1 MADRFDTR
9 YATGVLDAD
18 PPEPIRSR
26 IRAVPTEA
34 WALRGTV
41 LTPLRRLD
49 DAYVEVHG
57 DRIARVT
64 RTRPAGAQILD
75 TDDGVILPGLID
87 LHGHPEY
94 NVFAAW
100 EPPRRYANR
109 YAWRRSAE
117 YDAVVKE
124 PWKRLTDDPSL
135 LRTLTRYAEARAL
148 VGGTTAI
155 QGASAKYPSREEALV
170 RNVDRRIFGEHRAR
184 SIIDLGRT
192 DAEDASRLRGQVA
205 AGDVTA
211 VYIHLAE
218 GAPDDARSAKEFT
231 DLTDADLLLAATIII
246 HGTAL
251 SREQLGDVRDAG
263 AKLVWSPQSN
273 LRLYGATTDVAA
285 AIELGVPVALGAD
298 WLPSGSPSLLAEL
311 QVARRALAAQGVD
324 LGARRLVQMVTSG
337 AAEVAGLAHHLGKLV
352 SGRVA
357 DLVVLDRRA
366 SDPWESVLASGPPE
380 VALVAIGGDVAYA
393 RRDWM
398 AALLGEEAASEVE
411 SVVAW
416 GRPMA
421 VDTRYSLFAPDAS
434 PPRLEQLRLELIA
447 RYPQVGPIW
456 A

>member
-1 MADRFDTR
+1 MADRFNTR
-9 YATGVLDAD
+9 YAAGVLEED
-18 PPEPIRSR
+18 PPEAARGR
-26 IRAVPTEA
+26 VRAMPAEA

-41 LTPLRRLD
+41 LTPLRALT

-57 DRIARVT
+57 DRVARIT
-64 RTRPAGAQILD
+64 RTRPSGAQVID

-117 YDAVVKE
+117 YDAVVKQ
-124 PWKRLTDDPSL
+124 PWKRLTAEPSL
-135 LRTLTRYAEARAL
+135 IPALTRYAEARAL
-148 VGGTTAI
+148 VGGATAI

-170 RNVDRRIFGEHRAR
+170 RNVDRRIFSEHRAR

-192 DAEDASRLRGQVA
+192 GPDDAARLRDQVA
-205 AGDVTA
+205 SGAVTA
-211 VYIHLAE
+211 VYVHLAE
-218 GAPDDARSAKEFT
+218 GVDDTSEREFS
-231 DLTDADLLLAATIII
+231 DLTDANLLLQATVII

-251 SREQLGDVRDAG
+251 KPNRLADLRDAG
-263 AKLVWSPQSN
+263 GKLVWSPQSN
-273 LRLYGATTDVAA
+273 LRLYGATTDVASA
-285 AIELGVPVALGAD
+285 MELGIPVALGAD

-311 QVARRALAAQGVD
+311 QVARRSLAAQGVD
-324 LGARRLVQMVTSG
+324 LGARRLVQMVTSV
-337 AAEVAGLAHHLGKLV
+337 AAEVAGLAHHLGRLGP
-352 SGRVA
+352 GRVA
-357 DLVVLDRRA
+357 DLVVLDRRS
-366 SDPWESVLASGPPE
+366 SDPGESVLASGPPE

-398 AALLGEEAASEVE
+398 TKLLGDAPASETE
-411 SVVAW
+411 PVVAW
-416 GRPMA
+416 GRPMS
-421 VDTRYSLFAPDAS
+421 VDTRYSLLAPDEP
-434 PPRLEQLRLELIA
+434 PPRLERLRADLIA

>member
-1 MADRFDTR
+1 MADPFDAR
-9 YATGVLDAD
+9 YAAGVLDED
-18 PPEPIRSR
+18 PPEPARPR
-26 IRAVPTEA
+26 IRAMPVEA

-41 LTPLRRLD
+41 LTPFRQLD

-64 RTRPAGAQILD
+64 RTRPAGARVIE
-75 TDDGVILPGLID
+75 TGGVILPGLID

-109 YAWRRSAE
+109 YAWRRSRE
-117 YDAVVKE
+117 YAAVVKE
-124 PWKRLTDDPSL
+124 PWKLLTADPSL
-135 LRTLTRYAEARAL
+135 LPTLTRYAEARAL
-148 VGGTTAI
+148 VGGATAI

-192 DAEDASRLRGQVA
+192 DAADAARLRAQIQ
-205 AGDVTA
+205 AGEVTA

-218 GAPDDARSAKEFT
+218 GVDDTSAREFT
-231 DLTDADLLLAATIII
+231 DLTDANLLTGATVII

-251 SREQLGDVRDAG
+251 SKNHLGDARDAG

-273 LRLYGATTDVAA
+273 LRLYAGTTDVASA
-285 AIELGVPVALGAD
+285 LELGLSVALGAD

-311 QVARRALAAQGVD
+311 QVARRALAAQGASVP
-324 LGARRLVQMVTSG
+324 ARRLVKMVTSD
-337 AAEVAGLAHHLGKLV
+337 AAHVAGLGHVLGRV
-352 SGRVA
+352 ASGRLA

-393 RRDWM
+393 RQDWM
-398 AALLGEEAASEVE
+398 AQLLAGSDVTALE
-411 SVVAW
+411 SVLAW
-416 GRPMA
+416 GRPMS
-421 VDTRYSLFAPDAS
+421 VDTRYSMAAPDS
-434 PPRLEQLRLELIA
+434 PPPMLEDLRAALIA
-447 RYPQVGPIW
+447 RFPQSGPIW